1 MLHFGSYAVGVPLL
15 ISTGTA
21 LCALGIAVGAL
32 SIAVKGRRRI
42 NRLLIGKAGKSL
54 EENVA
59 AVLEQGLRW
68 KQVEVDM
75 ASVVELQRNC
85 LSRTGLVRFNP
96 FDDTGADLSFSLAL
110 LTDEYDGVV
119 LTSLW
124 GRDEVRVYAKPIRGG
139 TSTYALS
146 REERQAIDLA
156 ENRRIPST
164 EVKGGRRQADVPRG
178 TSG

>member
-1 MLHFGSYAVGVPLL
+1 MVHFGSYAVSVPLL
-15 ISTGTA
+15 ISAGTA

-32 SIAVKGRRRI
+32 SMAVKGRRRM
-42 NRLLIGKAGKSL
+42 NRLLIGKAGQSL

-59 AVLEQGLRW
+59 AVLEQGQRW
-68 KQVEVDM
+68 KQVEVHM
-75 ASVVELQRNC
+75 ESVVEQQRSC

-110 LTDEYDGVV
+110 LSDDYDGVV

-124 GRDEVRVYAKPIRGG
+124 GRDEVRIYAKPIRGG
-139 TSTYALS
+139 TSTYPLS

-156 ENRRIPST
+156 ETRRMPSM
-164 EVKGGRRQADVPRG
+164 EAEGGRRRADVPRG
-178 TSG
+178 TSK